1 MKEQPVLKWM
11 PSLGFVWWVVVM
23 RAGRVNI
30 LMPGRIMTPR
40 RKDDDK
46 ETRSEVILEEKVGT
60 GGGYGENR
68 SEARICK

>member
-1 MKEQPVLKWM
+1 
-11 PSLGFVWWVVVM
+11 M

-46 ETRSEVILEEKVGT
+46 ETRSEVMLEEKVGT